1 MIPLLLAF
9 GFWQLAPSPLPSAL
23 SLLSFIIILH
33 SLSQIVREMHF
44 I

>member
-33 SLSQIVREMHF
+33 FLSQVVGKMLF